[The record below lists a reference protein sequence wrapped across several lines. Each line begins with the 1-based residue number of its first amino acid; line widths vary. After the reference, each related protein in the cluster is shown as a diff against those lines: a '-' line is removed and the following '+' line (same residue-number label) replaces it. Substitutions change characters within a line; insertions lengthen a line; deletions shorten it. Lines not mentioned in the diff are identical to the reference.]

1 MIIFATDKT
10 KVVTKAA
17 TKVQRKIET
26 TKEKRKKV
34 IMCKADT
41 KTDNGIQIPETLIEK
56 ERRERNEAICK
67 EFQDL
72 APKVVEQGYKPYR
85 AITMIAEKYRKT
97 PAGIISILQNAG
109 LYTNS
114 KEYVES
120 IQNTEAED
128 AQQENE

>member
-26 TKEKRKKV
+26 TKEKAKKV
-34 IMCKADT
+34 IMCKTETA
-41 KTDNGIQIPETLIEK
+41 GIQIPETQIEK

-67 EFQDL
+67 EFTDL

-120 IQNTEAED
+120 IQNTEAEN

>member
-1 MIIFATDKT
+1 MLIFATDKA

-41 KTDNGIQIPETLIEK
+41 KTDNGIQIPETQIEK

-67 EFQDL
+67 EFTDL

-120 IQNTEAED
+120 IQNTDAEN

>member
-1 MIIFATDKT
+1 
-10 KVVTKAA
+10 
-17 TKVQRKIET
+17 
-26 TKEKRKKV
+26 
-34 IMCKADT
+34 MCKADT
-41 KTDNGIQIPETLIEK
+41 KTDNGIQIPETQIER

-120 IQNTEAED
+120 IQNTDAEN

>member
-1 MIIFATDKT
+1 M
-10 KVVTKAA
+10 VTKAA

-26 TKEKRKKV
+26 TKEKRKKSDYV
-34 IMCKADT
+34 QSRHEDRQRDPDPRDAD
-41 KTDNGIQIPETLIEK
+41 
-56 ERRERNEAICK
+56 REGASRAK
-67 EFQDL
+67 RGHLQGVQDL

-120 IQNTEAED
+120 IQNTEAEN
-128 AQQENE
+128 AQQEDE